1 MPSQFVQMPNLLV
14 MQLHMKYFTPESLH
28 KRLRFIFNIVL
39 FMPRLL
45 MTLVWNEQIATN
57 WFSAK
62 FTAPQIS
69 KIKEYIRHFELPR
82 KKNRNLFDILQKRK
96 PKFKLKPTNYLTI
109 PEFPMFRDRKVHI
122 RENFLSIV
130 NDLFVQSLGM
140 FEKHWWKV
148 PINIPMYHHH

>member
-1 MPSQFVQMPNLLV
+1 MFETNKLRQIDFQQNLLHLKF
-14 MQLHMKYFTPESLH
+14 QKLKN
-28 KRLRFIFNIVL
+28 IF
-39 FMPRLL
+39 
-45 MTLVWNEQIATN
+45 ATSN
-57 WFSAK
+57 C
-62 FTAPQIS
+62 Q
-69 KIKEYIRHFELPR
+69 E

-140 FEKHWWKV
+140 FEKH
-148 PINIPMYHHH
+148 